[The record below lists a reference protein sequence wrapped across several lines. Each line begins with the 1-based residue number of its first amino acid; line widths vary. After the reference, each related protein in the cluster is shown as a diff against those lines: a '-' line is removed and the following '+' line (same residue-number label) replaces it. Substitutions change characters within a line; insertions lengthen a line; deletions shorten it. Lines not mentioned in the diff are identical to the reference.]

1 MTGNSLAHK
10 RITLRKH
17 TKKLKSLRISVKQHD
32 KAGTRALERDIA
44 LPKHRGYLLLTTEP
58 RANRRS
64 PAGQAADV
72 ACQDDGQET
81 QTRVLSAFSK
91 AIAFLSDQHCGAH
104 SLEKPTS

>member
-17 TKKLKSLRISVKQHD
+17 TKSLRISVKLHG
-32 KAGTRALERDIA
+32 KAGTRALERGIA
-44 LPKHRGYLLLTTEP
+44 LPKYRGYRLLITEP

-64 PAGQAADV
+64 RAGQVAGV

-81 QTRVLSAFSK
+81 KTRLLSAFSEAK
-91 AIAFLSDQHCGAH
+91 RALLG
-104 SLEKPTS
+104 SLCP

>member
-17 TKKLKSLRISVKQHD
+17 TKKLKSLRISVKLLG

-58 RANRRS
+58 GANRRS
-64 PAGQAADV
+64 RAGQAADV
-72 ACQDDGQET
+72 ACQDGGQET
-81 QTRVLSAFSK
+81 QTRVLSAFSEAK
-91 AIAFLSDQHCGAH
+91 RALLGSSC
-104 SLEKPTS
+104 S